1 MSILTVQGLTHE
13 YGDIRLYRNL
23 SLEVNREDHMGLVGP
38 NGAGKST
45 LLKIMR
51 GDVIPDEGRVSTMSK
66 CRVGYLDQY
75 AQVDP
80 QIPVGAYLKT
90 AFQGLYQMEEQLGK
104 LYRQMETDSSEK
116 VMERAAQIAELL
128 ENRDFYGIPA
138 HIERVAAGLGVTAF
152 GMQTQIQNLSG
163 GQRAKVMLA
172 KLLLEKPDLLLLDE
186 PTNFLD
192 VAHVDWLAKFLQG
205 YSGAFVLVSHQGDF
219 LDRVCN
225 CIGDLEFETLT
236 KYRGNYT
243 AFCRQK
249 GQKREELTR
258 QYENQ
263 QKLIRRTEAYI
274 AKNRVRAATAA
285 MAKSREKALQKI
297 VRLAP
302 PAYWDKPV
310 FQFPSLPASVQRV
323 MEAEMVSIGYARPLL
338 PPLSFSLQNG
348 EILVIKGFNGI
359 GKTTLL
365 NTIAGRLP
373 KLGGEIRIWEPCII
387 GYYEQDFTW
396 DDGATPLSY
405 LAIKCPDER
414 PATLRKALSR
424 CGLKTEHMLQS
435 LPALS
440 GGEQAK
446 VKFAELTLKPHH
458 VLLLDEPTNHLDQPT
473 KEALRNAIQE
483 FPGSRILVSHEQA
496 FYEPLHPRILDIEHL
511 V

>member
-1 MSILTVQGLTHE
+1 MSVLTIQGLTHE
-13 YGDIRLYRNL
+13 YGDIRLYRSL

-51 GDVIPDEGRVSTMSK
+51 GDVIADEGRVSTMSK

-75 AQVDP
+75 AQIDP
-80 QIPVGAYLKT
+80 RMPIGAYLKT
-90 AFQGLYQMEEQLGK
+90 AFQELYQMEAQLFK
-104 LYRQMETDSSEK
+104 LYRKMETDPSEK
-116 VMERAAQIAELL
+116 EMERAAQIAELL
-128 ENRDFYGIPA
+128 ENNDFYGIPA
-138 HIERVAAGLGVTAF
+138 HIEKVAAGLGVTAF
-152 GMQTQIQNLSG
+152 GLQTLIQNLSG
-163 GQRAKVMLA
+163 GQRAKVILA
-172 KLLLEKPDLLLLDE
+172 KLLLEKPDILLLDE

-205 YSGAFVLVSHQGDF
+205 YSGAFVLVSHQADF

-263 QKLIRRTEAYI
+263 QKLIRKTEEYI
-274 AKNRVRAATAA
+274 AKNRARAATAA

-297 VRLAP
+297 VRIAP
-302 PAYWDKPV
+302 PAYREKPV
-310 FQFPSLPASVQRV
+310 FLFPSLPIPVQRV
-323 MEAEMVSIGYARPLL
+323 IEAERVSIGYVRPLL
-338 PPLSFSLQNG
+338 PPISLSLQNG

-365 NTIAGRLP
+365 NTIVGRLP
-373 KLGGEIRIWEPCII
+373 KLGGEIQIWEPCKV

-396 DDGATPLSY
+396 EGGVTPLSY
-405 LAIKCPDER
+405 LAMKFPDQR
-414 PATLRKALSR
+414 PGALRKALSR

-435 LPALS
+435 LPTLS

-446 VKFAELTLKPHH
+446 VKFAEFTLKAHH
-458 VLLLDEPTNHLDQPT
+458 VLIFDEPTNHLDQQT
-473 KEALRNAIQE
+473 KEALRNAIQG
-483 FPGSRILVSHEQA
+483 FPGARILVSHEQA